1 MNTPLYIARRYLRSK
16 SSNNAINIITRIAA
30 VGVVVGTMAL
40 FIVLS
45 GFSGLR
51 DFSLSFSN
59 IFDADLKVYPQS
71 GKIIRTDPAFLN
83 NLMAIEG
90 IDGASQVLEE
100 KVYLNFKGKNHIA
113 TIKGV
118 DSNFGKVVVLDS
130 ILYVSDWF
138 ETESQQAV
146 IGLGTSAKLSLGP
159 YDYSEL
165 LEFYVPK
172 PGTNQILDPTQ
183 AFSKRSVVVSGVY
196 SVNEELDDQFVFTE
210 LSLAQDLLAY
220 EASEVSSLE
229 IKLAP
234 EADEERIVA
243 SIQDLFGQPVTIK
256 NRIEQNDA
264 LNKMLNTENFMVY
277 LIFTLVLIIA
287 LFNVIGSIIM
297 MILDKKKNL
306 FTLQSIGLPL
316 PDIRRVFYY
325 QGFLLTAIS
334 GIIGLVLGYIIV
346 FMQQQFG
353 MVKIAGEIP
362 YPVLPTVLNGAIVL
376 ITILILGVI
385 ASQIASRRVTKNLL
399 RPY

>member
-30 VGVVVGTMAL
+30 AGVVVGTMAL

-45 GFSGLR
+45 GFTGLR
-51 DFSLSFSN
+51 EFSLSFSN
-59 IFDADLKVYPQS
+59 IFDSDLKVYPQS
-71 GKIIRTDPAFLN
+71 GKIIRTDANFMEALA
-83 NLMAIEG
+83 AIEG
-90 IDGASQVLEE
+90 VEAASKVIEE

-113 TIKGV
+113 SIKGV
-118 DSNFGKVVVLDS
+118 DGNFGKVVAIDS
-130 ILYVSDWF
+130 ILYVSNWF
-138 ETESQQAV
+138 NPEAPEAV

-165 LEFYVPK
+165 LEIYVPK

-183 AFSKRSVVVSGVY
+183 AFSKKGVLVTGIY
-196 SVNEELDDQFVFTE
+196 SVNEELDERFVFTD
-210 LSLAQDLLAY
+210 LRLAQNLLAY
-220 EASEVSSLE
+220 EAGEVSALE
-229 IKLAP
+229 LKLAP
-234 EADEERIVA
+234 EADQELVA
-243 SIQDLFGQPVTIK
+243 EQVAALFGGKVIIK

-306 FTLQSIGLPL
+306 FTLQSMGLPL
-316 PDIRRVFYY
+316 PDIRRVFFY

-334 GIIGLVLGYIIV
+334 GAIGLVLGYLVV
-346 FMQQQFG
+346 FFQQQFAL
-353 MVKIAGEIP
+353 VKIAGEIP
-362 YPVLPTVLNGAIVL
+362 YPVVPTLLNGLIVL
-376 ITILILGVI
+376 VTIVILGVV
-385 ASQIASRRVTKNLL
+385 ASKIASRRVTKNLL
-399 RPY
+399 RPN